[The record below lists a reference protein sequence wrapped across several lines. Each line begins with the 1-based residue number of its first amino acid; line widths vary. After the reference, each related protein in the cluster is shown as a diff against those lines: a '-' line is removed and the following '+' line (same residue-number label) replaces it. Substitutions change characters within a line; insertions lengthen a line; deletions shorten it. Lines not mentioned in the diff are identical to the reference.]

1 MGNNDTK
8 LNRYYMYNWN
18 HIRSF
23 LAVVDTGTLSGA
35 AEKLGVSQ
43 PTLGR
48 NIEGLETSLG
58 LILFSRGRMGMAL
71 TADGLELV
79 ENAKEISNLANQ
91 LELKAEGKASSVA
104 GTVRI
109 TASVI
114 VSAYI
119 LPKILSAFRE
129 EEPDIDIE
137 IFPTDHI
144 QNLLSRDADIA
155 IRMMPLQQNNLIGRK
170 VNEMALGTYVHQDY
184 IMKHGQPRDYSEL
197 FSYDVIGEDRGNLVL
212 NRMEQYGVKGGR
224 ELFSFR
230 TDDQIAYWELVK
242 AGAGIG
248 FGACFLARRTPELIP
263 ILPELNLSALPMW
276 IAAHQE
282 VKTSL
287 KIRRTVDYLTETISK
302 LDFT

>member
-1 MGNNDTK
+1 
-8 LNRYYMYNWN
+8 MYNWY

-48 NIEGLETSLG
+48 NIEGLEMSLG
-58 LILFSRGRMGMAL
+58 LTLFSRGRMGMTL
-71 TADGLELV
+71 TAVGLDLV
-79 ENAKEISNLANQ
+79 ESAREISDIANQ
-91 LELKAEGKASSVA
+91 LERKAEGKANSVA

-119 LPKILSAFRE
+119 LPKILSAFKE
-129 EEPDIDIE
+129 QEPDIDIE
-137 IFPTDHI
+137 IFPTDQI

-155 IRMMPLQQNNLIGRK
+155 IRMMPLQQNDLIGRK
-170 VNEMALGTYVHQDY
+170 VNEMALGTFVHKDY
-184 IMKHGQPRDYSEL
+184 IAKHGQPKDQSEL
-197 FSYDVIGEDRGNLVL
+197 FSYDIIGEDRGVL
-212 NRMEQYGVKGGR
+212 LLKQMEQYGIKGGR
-224 ELFSFR
+224 EIFRFR

-248 FGACFLARRTPELIP
+248 FGASFLAKRTPELIR
-263 ILPELNLSALPMW
+263 ILPELNLSPLPMW

-282 VKTSL
+282 IKTSL
-287 KIRRTVDYLTETISK
+287 KIRRTVDYLSVAISK
-302 LDFT
+302 MDLT